1 MPNQVTSIRIFLAS
15 PGDVSSERALIETI
29 VDNWNKRWLRSK
41 NVIFDL
47 LRWETGIVPDFGDDV
62 QDVVNKQTDEFD
74 ILIAVFW
81 TKVGTETS
89 RSISGS
95 VEEYER
101 ALDRLRNGENIQISF
116 FFKNAAPNLEDIDTE
131 QLNQLREFKKTI
143 PKEGGLYQEFSDDET
158 LRLQIDLLLDR
169 ASERFALNK
178 LEPHV
183 KPDKSAQKKS
193 ITDPKKSDSAS
204 LAVVDDT
211 GEEIGLID
219 AMEDFESVSIELAE
233 ISKNIT
239 EKLEEFTEKL
249 ESDSKDINELSKFGR
264 PQVAQMKPIIQ
275 RSADSMNDFSGFVE
289 ELRPNFEDKMTILAN
304 KIRVISSLIFD
315 FKPDDDEVSDFQISV
330 AGLIGQMT
338 GASSAMVD
346 LAENA
351 EALPRLSTIFNKARK
366 RFVEECLSLAGDM
379 DKAVRILQQAV
390 DNLPIQYVLS
400 GPPEV

>member
-1 MPNQVTSIRIFLAS
+1 M
-15 PGDVSSERALIETI
+15 
-29 VDNWNKRWLRSK
+29 
-41 NVIFDL
+41 
-47 LRWETGIVPDFGDDV
+47 
-62 QDVVNKQTDEFD
+62 
-74 ILIAVFW
+74 
-81 TKVGTETS
+81 
-89 RSISGS
+89 
-95 VEEYER
+95 
-101 ALDRLRNGENIQISF
+101 
-116 FFKNAAPNLEDIDTE
+116 
-131 QLNQLREFKKTI
+131 
-143 PKEGGLYQEFSDDET
+143 
-158 LRLQIDLLLDR
+158 
-169 ASERFALNK
+169 
-178 LEPHV
+178 
-183 KPDKSAQKKS
+183 
-193 ITDPKKSDSAS
+193 
-204 LAVVDDT
+204 
-211 GEEIGLID
+211 
-219 AMEDFESVSIELAE
+219 
-233 ISKNIT
+233 
-239 EKLEEFTEKL
+239 
-249 ESDSKDINELSKFGR
+249 
-264 PQVAQMKPIIQ
+264 AQMKPIIQ